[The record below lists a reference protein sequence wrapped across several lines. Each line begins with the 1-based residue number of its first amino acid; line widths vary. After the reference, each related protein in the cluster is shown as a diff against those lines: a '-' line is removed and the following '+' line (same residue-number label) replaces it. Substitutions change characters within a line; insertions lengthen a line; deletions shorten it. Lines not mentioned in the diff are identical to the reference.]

1 MAALN
6 ATRPLSLRE
15 GQRWR
20 ILGNV
25 ILKRTN
31 VCNARE
37 VKTDWEQLY
46 SKRFHNL
53 YSSLNIYYYSVQI
66 KKKE

>member
-1 MAALN
+1 MTVLN
-6 ATRPLSLRE
+6 KTWPPSLRE
-15 GQRWR
+15 DQRWR

-25 ILKRTN
+25 ILKRTT
-31 VCNARE
+31 VCNVTE
-37 VKTDWEQLY
+37 VKTDWKQLY

-53 YSSLNIYYYSVQI
+53 YSSLNIYYYNVQI